1 MTRASAA
8 RSRMLPTDRRTQI
21 LSAARRMLEHRSI
34 DEISVEAVAGEAGV
48 SPGLLF
54 HYFGSQRKFRYAV
67 LQMAAEELLSHVRPD
82 PALSIAE
89 QLRAG
94 VETFVDYVSR
104 FPTIYLAVTRLSRGD
119 DVRELHSSARGV
131 IGGWITEGIESVG
144 VDVTPALRLT
154 VNAWLAFME
163 EAVLGWL
170 ARPELTQA
178 ELIDMCER
186 SFYHLA
192 KGALD
197 DERRWQEILDL
208 LNKR

>member
-1 MTRASAA
+1 MPRNSA

-21 LSAARRMLEHRSI
+21 LSAARRMLEHKAI
-34 DEISVEAVAGEAGV
+34 DDISVEAVAGEAGV
-48 SPGLLF
+48 SPALLF

-104 FPTIYLAVTRLSRGD
+104 FPTVYVAVTRLGRGT
-119 DVRELHSSARGV
+119 DVRELHSSARGA

-144 VDVTPALRLT
+144 VELTPTLRLT

-170 ARPELTQA
+170 ARPELTKA

-186 SFYHLA
+186 SFYRLA
-192 KGALD
+192 EGALD
-197 DERRWQEILDL
+197 DEERWQEIAAL
-208 LNKR
+208 LNRR